1 MPQLAICTITKS
13 RYRPVLCEKN
23 PEMTTYVVILCRM
36 NKIELNLFCCV
47 PLFSQHLF
55 TIASGCHITDLS
67 NVHLSLTW
75 GIYALH
81 LLSYVFPWNCRQ
93 AVVVVDSLIWPTLG
107 GAFLFLPT
115 SHTNAPALWS
125 SEVSC
130 SNNFQPCSYLSHQ
143 SMIYEAG
150 PVDQCCDWRAA
161 VSATD
166 IHSRSPP
173 CKHASHMP
181 QSLIGLWKH
190 LHSFFLNSFA
200 QFLSFNSSPS
210 CWSGDKTILSL
221 MALFCCC

>member
-166 IHSRSPP
+166 IQPSFTVARHPAN
-173 CKHASHMP
+173 KHHTCHRAWLDCESICIHFF
-181 QSLIGLWKH
+181 STH
-190 LHSFFLNSFA
+190 L
-200 QFLSFNSSPS
+200 LSFYPLIHHHLVEVVI
-210 CWSGDKTILSL
+210 KQYYH
-221 MALFCCC
+221 